1 MKGDDV
7 MKKEK
12 LSEARE
18 KGAEIAEILAYFKS
32 KGFILSEYQEGYING
47 LLVQCR
53 TPTRNKQV

>member
-1 MKGDDV
+1 

-12 LSEARE
+12 ISEARE